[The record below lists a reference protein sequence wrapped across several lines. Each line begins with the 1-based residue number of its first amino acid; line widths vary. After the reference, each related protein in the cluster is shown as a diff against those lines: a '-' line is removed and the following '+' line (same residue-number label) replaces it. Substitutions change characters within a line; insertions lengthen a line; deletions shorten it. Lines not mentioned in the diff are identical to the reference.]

1 MLNSVLPIVR
11 DASMLQAA
19 LFPLK
24 QATQALRQ
32 DGVIAY
38 ATESVWGLG
47 CDPWSEQ
54 AVHRLL
60 EIKRRPWQKGL
71 ILIAADMAQM
81 MPLLGRV
88 TPEQLT
94 LMQSRWPG
102 PVTWLVPVSEHIPRW
117 LRGEHDTLAMRVS
130 AHSGV
135 RQLCRAWGGPLVS
148 TSANLSGQPA
158 CKTALQVRMRL
169 GDQLDAIVPGAVS
182 GAKRPSE
189 IRDLIS
195 QRVLRAS
202 A

>member
-1 MLNSVLPIVR
+1 
-11 DASMLQAA
+11 MLQAA

-24 QATQALRQ
+24 QAIQALRH

-54 AVHRLL
+54 AVSRLL
-60 EIKRRPWQKGL
+60 EIKQRRWQKGL
-71 ILIAADMAQM
+71 ILIAADMTQL

-88 TPEQLT
+88 TTKQLA
-94 LMQSRWPG
+94 LIQSRWPG
-102 PVTWLVPVSEHIPRW
+102 PVTWLVPVTEQIPTW
-117 LRGEHDTLAMRVS
+117 LRGEHDTLALRVS
-130 AHSGV
+130 AHPGV
-135 RQLCRAWGGPLVS
+135 QQLCQAWGGPLVS
-148 TSANLSGQPA
+148 TSANRQRQPA
-158 CKTALQVRMRL
+158 CKTALQVRIRL
-169 GDQLDAIVPGAVS
+169 GDELDAIVPGAVS
-182 GAKRPSE
+182 GAKCPSE

>member
-1 MLNSVLPIVR
+1 MAL
-11 DASMLQAA
+11 AA
-19 LFPLK
+19 LFPMK
-24 QATQALRQ
+24 HALHALSS

-47 CDPWSEQ
+47 CDPWSQQ
-54 AVHRLL
+54 AVMRLL
-60 EIKRRPWQKGL
+60 EIKQRPWQKGL
-71 ILIAADMAQM
+71 ILIAADSAQLE
-81 MPLLGRV
+81 PLLGAI
-88 TPEQLT
+88 TPEQRT

-102 PVTWLVPVSEHIPRW
+102 PVTWLVPVSQHIPTW
-117 LRGEHDTLAMRVS
+117 LRGEHNTLAMRVS
-130 AHSGV
+130 AHCGV
-135 RQLCRAWGGPLVS
+135 QQLCRAWGGPLVS

-158 CKTALQVRMRL
+158 CKTALQVHLRL
-169 GDQLDAIVPGAVS
+169 GHALDAIVPGCVS

>member
-1 MLNSVLPIVR
+1 
-11 DASMLQAA
+11 MLQAA